1 MKTQEIIEQLRAN
14 HQEFINYIL
23 LLNEQEYTF
32 APQNKWTAGQQTEH
46 IIKSVVPVANAL
58 AMPLTMLAEMFG
70 QANRPSKSY
79 DELVAKY
86 LSKLAEG
93 GVAPSTFVPENQVF
107 ADREKLTQKLS
118 SVVANLC
125 EKVAGFSESDLDSYV
140 LPHPLLGKLTLRE
153 MLYFTSYH
161 VLHHQELIEKY
172 LK

>member
-1 MKTQEIIEQLRAN
+1 MTTLQITQLLQQN
-14 HQEFINYIL
+14 HQAFANYVCS
-23 LLNEQEYTF
+23 LNEQEYTF

-70 QANRPSKSY
+70 QANRPSKTY

-93 GVAPSTFVPENQVF
+93 GLAPSTFVPENQAF